1 MFRIA
6 PIPPDRAKD
15 YNALVKRGL
24 REHPSSFDTDISQ
37 IEQRQARQVA
47 RGIRRLDPA
56 NGAILGAFDAANQ
69 LVGTAMVLRR
79 SAPKQAHCG
88 DVLFVYV
95 PLECQGKG
103 IAKQL
108 MLATIAAAHDLPG
121 VEQLH
126 LTVNLNGSHAR
137 SLYQACG
144 FQSIGV
150 VPRAIRVADDY
161 FDQAQMWLPLTPTET
176 RPATVSRG

>member
-24 REHPSSFDTDISQ
+24 REHPSSFDTDITQ
-37 IEQRQARQVA
+37 IEPRTARQVA
-47 RGIRRLDPA
+47 RGIRRLNPA
-56 NGAILGAFDAANQ
+56 NGAILGAFDPVNQ

-79 SAPKQAHCG
+79 SAPKQAHCA

-95 PLECQGKG
+95 PVECQGKG

-108 MLATIAAAHDLPG
+108 VTAILTAAQALPG

-126 LTVNLNGSHAR
+126 LTVNLNGSAAR
-137 SLYQACG
+137 SLYQALG
-144 FQSIGV
+144 FQSIGI
-150 VPRAIRVADDY
+150 VPRVIRVQNDY
-161 FDQAQMWLPLTPTET
+161 FDQEQMWLPL
-176 RPATVSRG
+176 A

>member
-6 PIPPDRAKD
+6 PITPDRAKD

-24 REHPSSFDTDISQ
+24 REHPSSFDTDITQ
-37 IEQRQARQVA
+37 IEPRSARQVA
-47 RGIRRLDPA
+47 RGIRRFDPA
-56 NGAILGAFDAANQ
+56 SGAILGAFDRSNE

-79 SAPKQAHCG
+79 SAPKQAHCA

-95 PLECQGKG
+95 PVECQGKG

-108 MLATIAAAHDLPG
+108 MTAIIVAARQIPG

-126 LTVNLNGSHAR
+126 LTVNQNGSPAQA
-137 SLYQACG
+137 LYESFG
-144 FQSIGV
+144 FESIGV
-150 VPRAIRVADDY
+150 VPRAIRVQDDY
-161 FDQAQMWLPLTPTET
+161 FDQAQMWLPLGNTKFD
-176 RPATVSRG
+176 

>member
-24 REHPSSFDTDISQ
+24 REHPSSFDTDIAQ
-37 IEQRQARQVA
+37 IEPRTARQVA
-47 RGIRRLDPA
+47 RGMRRLDPA
-56 NGAILGAFDAANQ
+56 NGAILGAFDPMHQ

-79 SAPKQAHCG
+79 SAPKQAHCA
-88 DVLFVYV
+88 DMLFVYV
-95 PLECQGKG
+95 PVECQGKG

-108 MLATIAAAHDLPG
+108 MTAIVAAARQLPG

-126 LTVNLNGSHAR
+126 LTVNLNGSPAR
-137 SLYQACG
+137 SLYQSCG

-150 VPRAIRVADDY
+150 VPRAIRVGPDY
-161 FDQAQMWLPLTPTET
+161 FDQALMWLPLVALAQHED
-176 RPATVSRG
+176 G

>member
-24 REHPSSFDTDISQ
+24 REHPSSFDTDITQ
-37 IEQRQARQVA
+37 IEPRSARQVA

-56 NGAILGAFDAANQ
+56 NGAILGAFDQSNE

-79 SAPKQAHCG
+79 SAPKQAHCA

-95 PLECQGKG
+95 PVECQGKG

-108 MLATIAAAHDLPG
+108 MQAIIGAARQLPE

-126 LTVNLNGSHAR
+126 LTVNLNGSPAR
-137 SLYQACG
+137 SLYQSCG

-150 VPRAIRVADDY
+150 VPRAIRVGPDY
-161 FDQAQMWLPLTPTET
+161 FDQALMWLPLVALAQHED
-176 RPATVSRG
+176 G